1 MLPEADALRDSLE
14 RTLASVPRRWF
25 TFEHCE
31 LEVSFRLWHHV
42 VYQRELR
49 AGLLIA
55 NFLYLACAIAF
66 TSWENLQHAAP
77 GNQTSAEA
85 PAARSGSSDP
95 YELLKFGME
104 ATIVVVLSL
113 SFALSFAPCV
123 SHRPQ
128 LFTAV
133 VLLLVTGFVTVRSA
147 LNADGVFSAPAL
159 LIIIVC
165 FGLGASLLRMMCQ
178 ATLIVGALLNL
189 LYGAFAIA
197 QASDAPPGAGWFPVA
212 LCFSTLTCVIAA
224 RSLERAQR
232 DLFLMQLAQTRA
244 DRASADRASAR
255 GSFQH
260 HSLAGAA
267 APATS
272 LVSPLLAA
280 AAAAA
285 SDRAAAP
292 AESTGAVTPLRRAD
306 GSPARTAHASPAR
319 SLSSPQPSPSPNRPP
334 TRSHSASSLDQLR
347 HVHGLPR
354 GEDAYST
361 PLPPSGGFAL
371 HRAVLSSLHE
381 LLQLRGL
388 TSGAHSVEAVQH
400 ALAETGSSSLHEFLG
415 RSLARSLHELPS
427 HLRFP
432 LPLRKRAVSSAAAL
446 AGPSMDAA
454 ASAAAA
460 PPAALLLLHNS
471 APQRDT
477 FELVD
482 ASQLPRWHTPYPH
495 ILTGYRTRFTPRNA
509 WASLFRLHNETLNV
523 WTELLPAA
531 VFAGW
536 AAEMLH
542 AHEAAPLHDRY
553 IVGAGLVCAN
563 VLRPLCS
570 GLAHLLHCT
579 SATGY
584 IAWWSC
590 DYISISLAILT
601 TASVYGRFAFYC
613 STQLQVLFFA
623 STLGLLSTSL
633 VAVLVSGDSSPVLR
647 NMAFLLFCVFSNGVP
662 FIYEL
667 SLQYGHGPV
676 HVAVPSPYIWYWSA
690 SMGTFV
696 LGLLVKG
703 SGLPERA
710 LQPAPLADL
719 LFTSHQLWHCLVN
732 LAFALGTFRAW
743 DVYLSWRPECI
754 DPDS

>member
-292 AESTGAVTPLRRAD
+292 AESTGA
-306 GSPARTAHASPAR
+306 
-319 SLSSPQPSPSPNRPP
+319 
-334 TRSHSASSLDQLR
+334 
-347 HVHGLPR
+347 
-354 GEDAYST
+354 DAYST
-361 PLPPSGGFAL
+361 PLPPSSGVAL

-388 TSGAHSVEAVQH
+388 TSGAHSLEA
-400 ALAETGSSSLHEFLG
+400 
-415 RSLARSLHELPS
+415 
-427 HLRFP
+427 
-432 LPLRKRAVSSAAAL
+432 
-446 AGPSMDAA
+446 
-454 ASAAAA
+454 
-460 PPAALLLLHNS
+460 
-471 APQRDT
+471 
-477 FELVD
+477 
-482 ASQLPRWHTPYPH
+482 
-495 ILTGYRTRFTPRNA
+495 
-509 WASLFRLHNETLNV
+509 ASLFRLHNETLNV

-647 NMAFLLFCVFSNGVP
+647 NMAFLLFCVFSNGTRPAHHAPARADLAPGAAAGVP

>member
-1 MLPEADALRDSLE
+1 L
-14 RTLASVPRRWF
+14 
-25 TFEHCE
+25 
-31 LEVSFRLWHHV
+31 
-42 VYQRELR
+42 
-49 AGLLIA
+49 
-55 NFLYLACAIAF
+55 
-66 TSWENLQHAAP
+66 
-77 GNQTSAEA
+77 
-85 PAARSGSSDP
+85 
-95 YELLKFGME
+95 
-104 ATIVVVLSL
+104 
-113 SFALSFAPCV
+113 
-123 SHRPQ
+123 
-128 LFTAV
+128 
-133 VLLLVTGFVTVRSA
+133 
-147 LNADGVFSAPAL
+147 
-159 LIIIVC
+159 
-165 FGLGASLLRMMCQ
+165 
-178 ATLIVGALLNL
+178 
-189 LYGAFAIA
+189 
-197 QASDAPPGAGWFPVA
+197 
-212 LCFSTLTCVIAA
+212 
-224 RSLERAQR
+224 
-232 DLFLMQLAQTRA
+232 
-244 DRASADRASAR
+244 
-255 GSFQH
+255 
-260 HSLAGAA
+260 
-267 APATS
+267 
-272 LVSPLLAA
+272 
-280 AAAAA
+280 
-285 SDRAAAP
+285 
-292 AESTGAVTPLRRAD
+292 
-306 GSPARTAHASPAR
+306 
-319 SLSSPQPSPSPNRPP
+319 
-334 TRSHSASSLDQLR
+334 
-347 HVHGLPR
+347 
-354 GEDAYST
+354 
-361 PLPPSGGFAL
+361 
-371 HRAVLSSLHE
+371 
-381 LLQLRGL
+381 
-388 TSGAHSVEAVQH
+388 
-400 ALAETGSSSLHEFLG
+400 
-415 RSLARSLHELPS
+415 
-427 HLRFP
+427 
-432 LPLRKRAVSSAAAL
+432 
-446 AGPSMDAA
+446 DAA

-460 PPAALLLLHNS
+460 PPAAQLLHNS
-471 APQRDT
+471 ALQRDT

-495 ILTGYRTRFTPRNA
+495 ILTGYRTRFTPRLA

-523 WTELLPAA
+523 WSELLPAA

-542 AHEAAPLHDRY
+542 AHAAAPLHDRY

-579 SATGY
+579 SAAGY

-676 HVAVPSPYIWYWSA
+676 HVHVAVPSPYIWYWSA

-710 LQPAPLADL
+710 LRWRTSSSRATSCGPPLHEPVAVALPPLADLLFTDL

>member
-1 MLPEADALRDSLE
+1 MLPEDALRDSLE

-95 YELLKFGME
+95 YELIKFGME

-255 GSFQH
+255 SSFQH

-347 HVHGLPR
+347 HVHGRPRAEEGEEEEEPFPAASRHLPVGLPR

-361 PLPPSGGFAL
+361 PLPPSSGVAL

-400 ALAETGSSSLHEFLG
+400 ALAETGSSLLDAEQPPVSQFQPALDPTHVRPCRVAAVRTRRLLLAA
-415 RSLARSLHELPS
+415 RVPRPLARSLSPRAPVPPPLPPPATQARRLLRRCS
-427 HLRFP
+427 RRPVHGRRRLCCRRAPRRAAAAAQQRAAAGHLRARRCEP
-432 LPLRKRAVSSAAAL
+432 AAAL
-446 AGPSMDAA
+446 AHSLPAHPHGLPHALHAA
-454 ASAAAA
+454 ARVGAFPSAQRDA
-460 PPAALLLLHNS
+460 PP
-471 APQRDT
+471 
-477 FELVD
+477 
-482 ASQLPRWHTPYPH
+482 
-495 ILTGYRTRFTPRNA
+495 
-509 WASLFRLHNETLNV
+509 
-523 WTELLPAA
+523 
-531 VFAGW
+531 
-536 AAEMLH
+536 
-542 AHEAAPLHDRY
+542 
-553 IVGAGLVCAN
+553 
-563 VLRPLCS
+563 
-570 GLAHLLHCT
+570 HL
-579 SATGY
+579 
-584 IAWWSC
+584 
-590 DYISISLAILT
+590 
-601 TASVYGRFAFYC
+601 
-613 STQLQVLFFA
+613 
-623 STLGLLSTSL
+623 
-633 VAVLVSGDSSPVLR
+633 
-647 NMAFLLFCVFSNGVP
+647 
-662 FIYEL
+662 
-667 SLQYGHGPV
+667 
-676 HVAVPSPYIWYWSA
+676 
-690 SMGTFV
+690 
-696 LGLLVKG
+696 
-703 SGLPERA
+703 
-710 LQPAPLADL
+710 
-719 LFTSHQLWHCLVN
+719 
-732 LAFALGTFRAW
+732 
-743 DVYLSWRPECI
+743 
-754 DPDS
+754 